1 MKLSIVIPVYN
12 EEENIPKL
20 YEELKGV
27 LEKLG
32 KDYEIIFVDDGS
44 TDRTYEILKEIASKD
59 KRVKVI
65 RFRRNYGQTAAM
77 YAGFQYAEGDVIITM
92 DGDLQNDP
100 RDIPKLLEK
109 IEEGYDIVSGWR
121 KDRKDKFLTRILPS
135 KIANWLIS
143 KVTGVK
149 LHDYGCTLKAYRKE
163 VAKNYRLYGDMH
175 RFLPAVAKSFGAK
188 ITEVVVN
195 HRPRIYGRSKYGI
208 GRTIRVI
215 LDILLV
221 KFLNDY
227 LNRPMYAFG
236 GIGLLMMGLG
246 FLIMLYLSAEKIF
259 FGASIGNRPLLI
271 LGVLLFLSGLQLLS
285 TGIIAEVVIR
295 TYYESKRDVPYR
307 IAEVINFDREK
318 SEEKTP

>member
-20 YEELKGV
+20 YEELKAV
-27 LEKLG
+27 LEKLPY
-32 KDYEIIFVDDGS
+32 DYEIIFVDDGS
-44 TDRTYEILKEIASKD
+44 TDRSYEILKEISQKD
-59 KRVKVI
+59 KKVKVI

-77 YAGFQYAEGDVIITM
+77 YAGFQHAEGDVIITM

-121 KDRKDKFLTRILPS
+121 KNRKDNFLTRTLPS
-135 KIANWLIS
+135 KVANWLIS
-143 KVTGVK
+143 KVTGVE

-195 HRPRIYGRSKYGI
+195 HRPRLYGKSKYGI
-208 GRTIRVI
+208 GRTIRVM

-227 LNRPMYAFG
+227 LNKPLYAFG
-236 GIGLLMMGLG
+236 GLGLLMMFLG
-246 FLIMLYLSAEKIF
+246 FIIMLYLSVEKIV
-259 FGASIGNRPLLI
+259 FGESIGNRPLLI

-307 IAEVINFDREK
+307 IAEKVNFENEK
-318 SEEKTP
+318 AAGVQ